1 MILRDPLLRGEIA
14 VHHRLLSVL
23 ASHKTILHAFVLET
37 KAWSEFFS
45 NLLGNHATGGQ
56 FVLGQPWNWRNG
68 RSAMRLRTAAELLP
82 ELIDPARD
90 DDGLPSCSALES
102 L

>member
-45 NLLGNHATGGQ
+45 NLLAVPFHKRRTLHHGILRASTFEDTASRARSRHRSRLPRSCFPSA
-56 FVLGQPWNWRNG
+56 VLP
-68 RSAMRLRTAAELLP
+68 
-82 ELIDPARD
+82 IDLAV
-90 DDGLPSCSALES
+90 
-102 L
+102 